1 MVEESQL
8 EIANVSDL
16 SVSSTHLLTPLRA
29 STMPDV
35 TLSSKKSTP
44 QYADNINYTP
54 IK

>member
-16 SVSSTHLLTPLRA
+16 SVSSTRLLTPLRA